1 MVRTRGSMSPSPE
14 VSGSKKKVEKAEEVS
29 KNMVGSGSKVV
40 ESDKEKKNKNL
51 SISKRS
57 GVSEATSDDRH
68 SKKLKS
74 VVEDEDDF
82 DSECDEAPIV
92 LPKKLKVWDLYLKP
106 EDRFCGKIIYWFDVG
121 VIAEIKGRLN
131 AKQLTMFQESCFG
144 HFLDLEECNMQ
155 SQVIHTALCR
165 EVHQANVKEIWFDF
179 GNSRTRFG
187 LGEFAII
194 SGLLCKGDSSM
205 EKYIGRGDTFVDKY
219 FSDMTVNYAA
229 IKQRF
234 LNSIFKDDVFA
245 FRMAV
250 LYFVTN
256 FLLSKPGRKKVS
268 SGLLHLIGSGEFN
281 SFPWGKVAYDTTLY
295 SLRTVLK
302 EKNKKK
308 VVDETKGTVAS
319 KAKGKNIKGKEKD
332 YNSKTY
338 KLCGFPFA
346 FQVWLYEVIPLF
358 KKQGLCT
365 YDASPDYRMCRWS
378 SVGNPF
384 SGEVE
389 KKIYMSTKF
398 SVTRMFPS
406 AEENQK
412 LDIAGFEFSYGSES
426 DDDFEDVRQPRVDVD
441 KTGSSGVEKKATIS
455 LAVLDELKDSV
466 LGLVVRQVG
475 LECVLK
481 EFRKEVDEK
490 FALLEENLKGY
501 IDRKVGEDLTF
512 YFDTKFSELKDLI
525 KDSIENVVPQSNEDE
540 DEDDGGGGGND
551 SPRNLDDI
559 SDDVEP
565 TVKGDGE
572 DAGEDAADVKDGEDC
587 VGGDGDVYKEI
598 KNISEMSVKEV
609 DSQDFAGL
617 CSLEKDMPNFDILG
631 SLLGQNETVAMVEDE
646 VLGSDGGNVGGVEGV
661 AEKVS
666 AGTDDGFSESV
677 MAVINQKVDDV
688 CHAYEVKKIMDKIKV
703 CESPKS
709 KRAHKPSVVLQ
720 SPYRN
725 DFGSSGSNE
734 KMKKKNVKGQYA
746 FNSGLFDPPHEL
758 QQKAFDEWFCVGF
771 KDENKKKKFVQ
782 GKNLFSPA
790 LDFCIDSVQD
800 KWWFYDLLTP
810 GRCLSDSHMDVIF
823 YYLRKKLKYD
833 PNVAVSAT
841 TTDYHFCFKVVEL
854 YDKFVKSGNKIDAVP
869 KSNIVTEYMS
879 GYYMYAN
886 KDWLRVDYVL
896 IYMHIK
902 DEKHWILIIFDIR
915 ARCLNVYNSLGSRH
929 ELDRKTA
936 GYVKPFAVVLPICL
950 SFIDYYSRRMDID
963 TSQGFFKGKK
973 EEDMLDVFV
982 VTKLPQQVDNDCGLF
997 VAKYADFFIH
1007 GCIEKLPN
1015 PLDVGFFRRK
1025 LAVEL
1030 YVHAKK
1036 KLLND
1041 YDSESE
1047 FPGRIPKA

>member
-29 KNMVGSGSKVV
+29 KNMVGSGLKVV

-57 GVSEATSDDRH
+57 GVSEATSDDRR

-92 LPKKLKVWDLYLKP
+92 LPKKLKFTVQFLNYTGSHKAVSLGSHIYNLLVWDFYLKP

-121 VIAEIKGRLN
+121 VIVEIKGRLN

-155 SQVIHTALCR
+155 SQVLHTALCR

-308 VVDETKGTVAS
+308 VVDET
-319 KAKGKNIKGKEKD
+319 N
-332 YNSKTY
+332 
-338 KLCGFPFA
+338 
-346 FQVWLYEVIPLF
+346 
-358 KKQGLCT
+358 
-365 YDASPDYRMCRWS
+365 
-378 SVGNPF
+378 
-384 SGEVE
+384 
-389 KKIYMSTKF
+389 
-398 SVTRMFPS
+398 
-406 AEENQK
+406 
-412 LDIAGFEFSYGSES
+412 ES

-525 KDSIENVVPQSNEDE
+525 KDSIANSNEDE

-609 DSQDFAGL
+609 DSQDFAEQF
-617 CSLEKDMPNFDILG
+617 CVIIDMPNFDILG

-771 KDENKKKKFVQ
+771 KDENKYVVKEDFF
-782 GKNLFSPA
+782 NLGFYNDNKPMAAEVMSKQVRK
-790 LDFCIDSVQD
+790 LQSSNGVLNFRSGMCSDFR
-800 KWWFYDLLTP
+800 T
-810 GRCLSDSHMDVIF
+810 
-823 YYLRKKLKYD
+823 
-833 PNVAVSAT
+833 
-841 TTDYHFCFKVVEL
+841 
-854 YDKFVKSGNKIDAVP
+854 
-869 KSNIVTEYMS
+869 
-879 GYYMYAN
+879 
-886 KDWLRVDYVL
+886 
-896 IYMHIK
+896 
-902 DEKHWILIIFDIR
+902 
-915 ARCLNVYNSLGSRH
+915 
-929 ELDRKTA
+929 LDRKGRNKAEQFKVSNHSKMT
-936 GYVKPFAVVLPICL
+936 VL
-950 SFIDYYSRRMDID
+950 
-963 TSQGFFKGKK
+963 
-973 EEDMLDVFV
+973 
-982 VTKLPQQVDNDCGLF
+982 
-997 VAKYADFFIH
+997 
-1007 GCIEKLPN
+1007 
-1015 PLDVGFFRRK
+1015 
-1025 LAVEL
+1025 
-1030 YVHAKK
+1030 
-1036 KLLND
+1036 
-1041 YDSESE
+1041 
-1047 FPGRIPKA
+1047 

>member
-29 KNMVGSGSKVV
+29 KNMVGFGSKVV

-57 GVSEATSDDRH
+57 GVSEATSDDRR

-92 LPKKLKVWDLYLKP
+92 LPKKLKVWDFYLKP

-308 VVDETKGTVAS
+308 VVDETK
-319 KAKGKNIKGKEKD
+319 
-332 YNSKTY
+332 
-338 KLCGFPFA
+338 
-346 FQVWLYEVIPLF
+346 
-358 KKQGLCT
+358 
-365 YDASPDYRMCRWS
+365 
-378 SVGNPF
+378 
-384 SGEVE
+384 
-389 KKIYMSTKF
+389 
-398 SVTRMFPS
+398 

-598 KNISEMSVKEV
+598 KNIFEMSVKEV

-771 KDENKKKKFVQ
+771 KDENKETLESK
-782 GKNLFSPA
+782 
-790 LDFCIDSVQD
+790 
-800 KWWFYDLLTP
+800 
-810 GRCLSDSHMDVIF
+810 
-823 YYLRKKLKYD
+823 
-833 PNVAVSAT
+833 AT
-841 TTDYHFCFKVVEL
+841 
-854 YDKFVKSGNKIDAVP
+854 
-869 KSNIVTEYMS
+869 
-879 GYYMYAN
+879 
-886 KDWLRVDYVL
+886 
-896 IYMHIK
+896 
-902 DEKHWILIIFDIR
+902 
-915 ARCLNVYNSLGSRH
+915 
-929 ELDRKTA
+929 
-936 GYVKPFAVVLPICL
+936 
-950 SFIDYYSRRMDID
+950 
-963 TSQGFFKGKK
+963 
-973 EEDMLDVFV
+973 
-982 VTKLPQQVDNDCGLF
+982 
-997 VAKYADFFIH
+997 
-1007 GCIEKLPN
+1007 
-1015 PLDVGFFRRK
+1015 
-1025 LAVEL
+1025 
-1030 YVHAKK
+1030 
-1036 KLLND
+1036 
-1041 YDSESE
+1041 
-1047 FPGRIPKA
+1047 

>member
-29 KNMVGSGSKVV
+29 KNMVGSGLKVV

-57 GVSEATSDDRH
+57 GVSEATSDDRC

-92 LPKKLKVWDLYLKP
+92 LPKKLKFTVQFLNYTGLLLFVDVMVWDFYLKP

-155 SQVIHTALCR
+155 SQ
-165 EVHQANVKEIWFDF
+165 
-179 GNSRTRFG
+179 
-187 LGEFAII
+187 
-194 SGLLCKGDSSM
+194 
-205 EKYIGRGDTFVDKY
+205 
-219 FSDMTVNYAA
+219 
-229 IKQRF
+229 
-234 LNSIFKDDVFA
+234 
-245 FRMAV
+245 
-250 LYFVTN
+250 
-256 FLLSKPGRKKVS
+256 
-268 SGLLHLIGSGEFN
+268 
-281 SFPWGKVAYDTTLY
+281 
-295 SLRTVLK
+295 

-308 VVDETKGTVAS
+308 VVDETK
-319 KAKGKNIKGKEKD
+319 
-332 YNSKTY
+332 
-338 KLCGFPFA
+338 
-346 FQVWLYEVIPLF
+346 
-358 KKQGLCT
+358 
-365 YDASPDYRMCRWS
+365 
-378 SVGNPF
+378 
-384 SGEVE
+384 
-389 KKIYMSTKF
+389 
-398 SVTRMFPS
+398 
-406 AEENQK
+406 
-412 LDIAGFEFSYGSES
+412 ES

-441 KTGSSGVEKKATIS
+441 KTGSSGGEKKATIS

-525 KDSIENVVPQSNEDE
+525 KDSIANSNEDE

-709 KRAHKPSVVLQ
+709 KRAHKPNVVLQ

-771 KDENKKKKFVQ
+771 KDENNIL
-782 GKNLFSPA
+782 KN
-790 LDFCIDSVQD
+790 V
-800 KWWFYDLLTP
+800 
-810 GRCLSDSHMDVIF
+810 G
-823 YYLRKKLKYD
+823 
-833 PNVAVSAT
+833 
-841 TTDYHFCFKVVEL
+841 
-854 YDKFVKSGNKIDAVP
+854 
-869 KSNIVTEYMS
+869 
-879 GYYMYAN
+879 
-886 KDWLRVDYVL
+886 
-896 IYMHIK
+896 
-902 DEKHWILIIFDIR
+902 KHWKAAEVMSKQVRKLQSSNGV
-915 ARCLNVYNSLGSRH
+915 LNFRSGMCSDFRT
-929 ELDRKTA
+929 LDRKGRNKAEQFKVSNHSKMT
-936 GYVKPFAVVLPICL
+936 VL
-950 SFIDYYSRRMDID
+950 
-963 TSQGFFKGKK
+963 
-973 EEDMLDVFV
+973 
-982 VTKLPQQVDNDCGLF
+982 
-997 VAKYADFFIH
+997 
-1007 GCIEKLPN
+1007 
-1015 PLDVGFFRRK
+1015 
-1025 LAVEL
+1025 
-1030 YVHAKK
+1030 
-1036 KLLND
+1036 
-1041 YDSESE
+1041 
-1047 FPGRIPKA
+1047 

>member
-14 VSGSKKKVEKAEEVS
+14 VSGSKKKVEKIEEVS

-57 GVSEATSDDRH
+57 GVSEATSDDR
-68 SKKLKS
+68 L
-74 VVEDEDDF
+74 
-82 DSECDEAPIV
+82 
-92 LPKKLKVWDLYLKP
+92 LVWDFYLKP

-121 VIAEIKGRLN
+121 VIAEIKGRLTT
-131 AKQLTMFQESCFG
+131 KQLTMFQESCFG

-155 SQVIHTALCR
+155 SHVIHTALCR

-229 IKQRF
+229 VKQRF

-245 FRMAV
+245 FRMVV

-256 FLLSKPGRKKVS
+256 FLL
-268 SGLLHLIGSGEFN
+268 
-281 SFPWGKVAYDTTLY
+281 T
-295 SLRTVLK
+295 
-302 EKNKKK
+302 
-308 VVDETKGTVAS
+308 
-319 KAKGKNIKGKEKD
+319 
-332 YNSKTY
+332 
-338 KLCGFPFA
+338 
-346 FQVWLYEVIPLF
+346 
-358 KKQGLCT
+358 
-365 YDASPDYRMCRWS
+365 
-378 SVGNPF
+378 
-384 SGEVE
+384 
-389 KKIYMSTKF
+389 
-398 SVTRMFPS
+398 
-406 AEENQK
+406 EENQK

-525 KDSIENVVPQSNEDE
+525 KDSIANVVPKSNEDE
-540 DEDDGGGGGND
+540 DEDDGGGGGVD

-559 SDDVEP
+559 SDDVELLYDSMP
-565 TVKGDGE
+565 TVKGD
-572 DAGEDAADVKDGEDC
+572 GEDAADVKDGEDC
-587 VGGDGDVYKEI
+587 VGGDSDVYKEI
-598 KNISEMSVKEV
+598 KSISEMSVKEV

-631 SLLGQNETVAMVEDE
+631 SLLGQNETVAMVENE
-646 VLGSDGGNVGGVEGV
+646 ALGSDGGNVGGVEGI

-688 CHAYEVKKIMDKIKV
+688 CHAYEVKKILDKIKV

-709 KRAHKPSVVLQ
+709 KRAYKPSVVLQ

-734 KMKKKNVKGQYA
+734 KTKKKNVKGQYA

-758 QQKAFDEWFCVGF
+758 QQKAFDKWFCVGF
-771 KDENKKKKFVQ
+771 KDENKETLESK
-782 GKNLFSPA
+782 
-790 LDFCIDSVQD
+790 
-800 KWWFYDLLTP
+800 
-810 GRCLSDSHMDVIF
+810 
-823 YYLRKKLKYD
+823 
-833 PNVAVSAT
+833 AT
-841 TTDYHFCFKVVEL
+841 
-854 YDKFVKSGNKIDAVP
+854 
-869 KSNIVTEYMS
+869 
-879 GYYMYAN
+879 
-886 KDWLRVDYVL
+886 
-896 IYMHIK
+896 
-902 DEKHWILIIFDIR
+902 
-915 ARCLNVYNSLGSRH
+915 
-929 ELDRKTA
+929 
-936 GYVKPFAVVLPICL
+936 
-950 SFIDYYSRRMDID
+950 
-963 TSQGFFKGKK
+963 
-973 EEDMLDVFV
+973 
-982 VTKLPQQVDNDCGLF
+982 
-997 VAKYADFFIH
+997 
-1007 GCIEKLPN
+1007 
-1015 PLDVGFFRRK
+1015 
-1025 LAVEL
+1025 
-1030 YVHAKK
+1030 
-1036 KLLND
+1036 
-1041 YDSESE
+1041 
-1047 FPGRIPKA
+1047 

>member
-57 GVSEATSDDRH
+57 GVSEATSDDRR

-82 DSECDEAPIV
+82 DSECDEVPIV
-92 LPKKLKVWDLYLKP
+92 LPKKLKFTGLLLFVDVMVNFCLWIYLRLGSHKAVSLGSHIYSLLVWDFYLKP

-131 AKQLTMFQESCFG
+131 TKQLTMFQESGFG
-144 HFLDLEECNMQ
+144 YFLDLEECNMQ

-194 SGLLCKGDSSM
+194 SGLLCKGDSSI

-245 FRMAV
+245 FRMVV

-268 SGLLHLIGSGEFN
+268 SGLLHLIGS
-281 SFPWGKVAYDTTLY
+281 
-295 SLRTVLK
+295 
-302 EKNKKK
+302 
-308 VVDETKGTVAS
+308 
-319 KAKGKNIKGKEKD
+319 
-332 YNSKTY
+332 
-338 KLCGFPFA
+338 
-346 FQVWLYEVIPLF
+346 
-358 KKQGLCT
+358 
-365 YDASPDYRMCRWS
+365 
-378 SVGNPF
+378 
-384 SGEVE
+384 
-389 KKIYMSTKF
+389 
-398 SVTRMFPS
+398 
-406 AEENQK
+406 
-412 LDIAGFEFSYGSES
+412 ES

-441 KTGSSGVEKKATIS
+441 KTVTIS

-525 KDSIENVVPQSNEDE
+525 KDSIANVVPQSNEDE
-540 DEDDGGGGGND
+540 DEDDGGGGGVD

-559 SDDVEP
+559 SDDVELFP
-565 TVKGDGE
+565 TVQGD
-572 DAGEDAADVKDGEDC
+572 GEDAADVKDGEDC

-617 CSLEKDMPNFDILG
+617 CSLENDMPNFDILG

-646 VLGSDGGNVGGVEGV
+646 ALGSDGGNVGGVEGI

-734 KMKKKNVKGQYA
+734 KTKKKNVKGQYV

-771 KDENKKKKFVQ
+771 KDENNFLSNM
-782 GKNLFSPA
+782 KNL
-790 LDFCIDSVQD
+790 LV
-800 KWWFYDLLTP
+800 
-810 GRCLSDSHMDVIF
+810 
-823 YYLRKKLKYD
+823 
-833 PNVAVSAT
+833 
-841 TTDYHFCFKVVEL
+841 
-854 YDKFVKSGNKIDAVP
+854 
-869 KSNIVTEYMS
+869 
-879 GYYMYAN
+879 
-886 KDWLRVDYVL
+886 
-896 IYMHIK
+896 
-902 DEKHWILIIFDIR
+902 
-915 ARCLNVYNSLGSRH
+915 
-929 ELDRKTA
+929 
-936 GYVKPFAVVLPICL
+936 
-950 SFIDYYSRRMDID
+950 
-963 TSQGFFKGKK
+963 
-973 EEDMLDVFV
+973 
-982 VTKLPQQVDNDCGLF
+982 
-997 VAKYADFFIH
+997 
-1007 GCIEKLPN
+1007 
-1015 PLDVGFFRRK
+1015 RK
-1025 LAVEL
+1025 LQSSNVTVTL
-1030 YVHAKK
+1030 
-1036 KLLND
+1036 
-1041 YDSESE
+1041 
-1047 FPGRIPKA
+1047 IC

>member
-14 VSGSKKKVEKAEEVS
+14 VSGSKKKVEKAEQVS
-29 KNMVGSGSKVV
+29 KNMVGSGSKVA

-57 GVSEATSDDRH
+57 GVSEATSDDRR

-92 LPKKLKVWDLYLKP
+92 LSKKLKFTVQFLNVWDFYLKP

-165 EVHQANVKEIWFDF
+165 QVHQANVKEIWFDF

-205 EKYIGRGDTFVDKY
+205 EKYIGRRDTFVDKY

-256 FLLSKPGRKKVS
+256 FLLSKPGRKKV
-268 SGLLHLIGSGEFN
+268 
-281 SFPWGKVAYDTTLY
+281 AYDTTLY

-308 VVDETKGTVAS
+308 VVDETK
-319 KAKGKNIKGKEKD
+319 
-332 YNSKTY
+332 
-338 KLCGFPFA
+338 
-346 FQVWLYEVIPLF
+346 
-358 KKQGLCT
+358 
-365 YDASPDYRMCRWS
+365 
-378 SVGNPF
+378 
-384 SGEVE
+384 
-389 KKIYMSTKF
+389 
-398 SVTRMFPS
+398 

-426 DDDFEDVRQPRVDVD
+426 DDDFEDVRKLRVDVD

-455 LAVLDELKDSV
+455 LVVLDEFKDSV

-490 FALLEENLKGY
+490 FAFLEENLKGY

-525 KDSIENVVPQSNEDE
+525 KDSIANVVPQSNEDE
-540 DEDDGGGGGND
+540 DEDDGGGGGVD

-559 SDDVEP
+559 SDDVELLYDSMP
-565 TVKGDGE
+565 TVKGD
-572 DAGEDAADVKDGEDC
+572 GEDAADVKDGEDC
-587 VGGDGDVYKEI
+587 VGGDGDEI

-646 VLGSDGGNVGGVEGV
+646 VLGSHGGNVGGVEGI

-734 KMKKKNVKGQYA
+734 KTKKKNVKGQYA

-771 KDENKKKKFVQ
+771 KDENKETLESK
-782 GKNLFSPA
+782 
-790 LDFCIDSVQD
+790 
-800 KWWFYDLLTP
+800 
-810 GRCLSDSHMDVIF
+810 
-823 YYLRKKLKYD
+823 
-833 PNVAVSAT
+833 AT
-841 TTDYHFCFKVVEL
+841 
-854 YDKFVKSGNKIDAVP
+854 
-869 KSNIVTEYMS
+869 
-879 GYYMYAN
+879 
-886 KDWLRVDYVL
+886 
-896 IYMHIK
+896 
-902 DEKHWILIIFDIR
+902 
-915 ARCLNVYNSLGSRH
+915 
-929 ELDRKTA
+929 
-936 GYVKPFAVVLPICL
+936 
-950 SFIDYYSRRMDID
+950 
-963 TSQGFFKGKK
+963 
-973 EEDMLDVFV
+973 
-982 VTKLPQQVDNDCGLF
+982 
-997 VAKYADFFIH
+997 
-1007 GCIEKLPN
+1007 
-1015 PLDVGFFRRK
+1015 
-1025 LAVEL
+1025 
-1030 YVHAKK
+1030 
-1036 KLLND
+1036 
-1041 YDSESE
+1041 
-1047 FPGRIPKA
+1047 

>member
-14 VSGSKKKVEKAEEVS
+14 VSGSKKKVEKAEQVS
-29 KNMVGSGSKVV
+29 KNMVGSGSKVA

-57 GVSEATSDDRH
+57 GVSEATSDDRR

-92 LPKKLKVWDLYLKP
+92 LSKKLKFTVQFLNFTGSHKAVSLGSHIYSLLVWDFYLKP

-155 SQVIHTALCR
+155 SQV
-165 EVHQANVKEIWFDF
+165 HQANVKEIWFDF

-205 EKYIGRGDTFVDKY
+205 EKYIGRRDTFVDKY

-268 SGLLHLIGSGEFN
+268 SG
-281 SFPWGKVAYDTTLY
+281 FPWGKVAYDTTLY

-308 VVDETKGTVAS
+308 VVDETK
-319 KAKGKNIKGKEKD
+319 
-332 YNSKTY
+332 
-338 KLCGFPFA
+338 
-346 FQVWLYEVIPLF
+346 
-358 KKQGLCT
+358 
-365 YDASPDYRMCRWS
+365 
-378 SVGNPF
+378 
-384 SGEVE
+384 
-389 KKIYMSTKF
+389 
-398 SVTRMFPS
+398 
-406 AEENQK
+406 
-412 LDIAGFEFSYGSES
+412 ES
-426 DDDFEDVRQPRVDVD
+426 DDDFEDVRKLRVDVD

-455 LAVLDELKDSV
+455 LVVLDEFKDSV

-490 FALLEENLKGY
+490 FAFLEENLKGY

-525 KDSIENVVPQSNEDE
+525 KDSIANVVPQSNEDE
-540 DEDDGGGGGND
+540 DEDDGGGGGVD

-559 SDDVEP
+559 SDDVELFP
-565 TVKGDGE
+565 TVKGD
-572 DAGEDAADVKDGEDC
+572 GEDAADVKDGEDC
-587 VGGDGDVYKEI
+587 VGGDGDEI

-646 VLGSDGGNVGGVEGV
+646 VLGSHGGNVGGVEGI

-734 KMKKKNVKGQYA
+734 KTKKKNVKGQYA

-771 KDENKKKKFVQ
+771 KDEN
-782 GKNLFSPA
+782 N
-790 LDFCIDSVQD
+790 I
-800 KWWFYDLLTP
+800 WIN
-810 GRCLSDSHMDVIF
+810 GR
-823 YYLRKKLKYD
+823 
-833 PNVAVSAT
+833 
-841 TTDYHFCFKVVEL
+841 
-854 YDKFVKSGNKIDAVP
+854 
-869 KSNIVTEYMS
+869 
-879 GYYMYAN
+879 
-886 KDWLRVDYVL
+886 
-896 IYMHIK
+896 
-902 DEKHWILIIFDIR
+902 IIGCR
-915 ARCLNVYNSLGSRH
+915 
-929 ELDRKTA
+929 
-936 GYVKPFAVVLPICL
+936 GYVKASSKVAELQWCFEFSKV
-950 SFIDYYSRRMDID
+950 SF
-963 TSQGFFKGKK
+963 
-973 EEDMLDVFV
+973 
-982 VTKLPQQVDNDCGLF
+982 
-997 VAKYADFFIH
+997 
-1007 GCIEKLPN
+1007 
-1015 PLDVGFFRRK
+1015 
-1025 LAVEL
+1025 
-1030 YVHAKK
+1030 
-1036 KLLND
+1036 
-1041 YDSESE
+1041 
-1047 FPGRIPKA
+1047 

>member
-57 GVSEATSDDRH
+57 GVSEATSDDRR

-308 VVDETKGTVAS
+308 VVDETK
-319 KAKGKNIKGKEKD
+319 
-332 YNSKTY
+332 
-338 KLCGFPFA
+338 
-346 FQVWLYEVIPLF
+346 
-358 KKQGLCT
+358 
-365 YDASPDYRMCRWS
+365 
-378 SVGNPF
+378 
-384 SGEVE
+384 
-389 KKIYMSTKF
+389 
-398 SVTRMFPS
+398 

-771 KDENKKKKFVQ
+771 KDENKETLESK
-782 GKNLFSPA
+782 
-790 LDFCIDSVQD
+790 
-800 KWWFYDLLTP
+800 
-810 GRCLSDSHMDVIF
+810 
-823 YYLRKKLKYD
+823 
-833 PNVAVSAT
+833 AT
-841 TTDYHFCFKVVEL
+841 
-854 YDKFVKSGNKIDAVP
+854 
-869 KSNIVTEYMS
+869 
-879 GYYMYAN
+879 
-886 KDWLRVDYVL
+886 
-896 IYMHIK
+896 
-902 DEKHWILIIFDIR
+902 
-915 ARCLNVYNSLGSRH
+915 
-929 ELDRKTA
+929 
-936 GYVKPFAVVLPICL
+936 
-950 SFIDYYSRRMDID
+950 
-963 TSQGFFKGKK
+963 
-973 EEDMLDVFV
+973 
-982 VTKLPQQVDNDCGLF
+982 
-997 VAKYADFFIH
+997 
-1007 GCIEKLPN
+1007 
-1015 PLDVGFFRRK
+1015 
-1025 LAVEL
+1025 
-1030 YVHAKK
+1030 
-1036 KLLND
+1036 
-1041 YDSESE
+1041 
-1047 FPGRIPKA
+1047 

>member
-57 GVSEATSDDRH
+57 GVSEATSDDRR

-92 LPKKLKVWDLYLKP
+92 LPKKLKYTGLLLFVDVMVSCITNVWDLYLKP

-308 VVDETKGTVAS
+308 VVDETK
-319 KAKGKNIKGKEKD
+319 
-332 YNSKTY
+332 
-338 KLCGFPFA
+338 
-346 FQVWLYEVIPLF
+346 
-358 KKQGLCT
+358 
-365 YDASPDYRMCRWS
+365 
-378 SVGNPF
+378 
-384 SGEVE
+384 
-389 KKIYMSTKF
+389 
-398 SVTRMFPS
+398 
-406 AEENQK
+406 
-412 LDIAGFEFSYGSES
+412 ES

-525 KDSIENVVPQSNEDE
+525 KDSIENVVPQSNENE

-771 KDENKKKKFVQ
+771 KDENNICINGRIIGGLFNVSFSLSLWLDRIIFASPSAAEVMSKQIV
-782 GKNLFSPA
+782 GAVIMLLFS
-790 LDFCIDSVQD
+790 
-800 KWWFYDLLTP
+800 
-810 GRCLSDSHMDVIF
+810 
-823 YYLRKKLKYD
+823 
-833 PNVAVSAT
+833 
-841 TTDYHFCFKVVEL
+841 
-854 YDKFVKSGNKIDAVP
+854 
-869 KSNIVTEYMS
+869 
-879 GYYMYAN
+879 
-886 KDWLRVDYVL
+886 LRVAL
-896 IYMHIK
+896 T
-902 DEKHWILIIFDIR
+902 ESDICEFESYR
-915 ARCLNVYNSLGSRH
+915 A
-929 ELDRKTA
+929 
-936 GYVKPFAVVLPICL
+936 P
-950 SFIDYYSRRMDID
+950 M
-963 TSQGFFKGKK
+963 
-973 EEDMLDVFV
+973 VF
-982 VTKLPQQVDNDCGLF
+982 
-997 VAKYADFFIH
+997 
-1007 GCIEKLPN
+1007 
-1015 PLDVGFFRRK
+1015 
-1025 LAVEL
+1025 
-1030 YVHAKK
+1030 
-1036 KLLND
+1036 
-1041 YDSESE
+1041 
-1047 FPGRIPKA
+1047 

>member
-57 GVSEATSDDRH
+57 GVSEATSDDRR

-92 LPKKLKVWDLYLKP
+92 LPKKLKVWNFYLKP

-219 FSDMTVNYAA
+219 FSDMIVNYAA

-295 SLRTVLK
+295 SLKTVLK

-308 VVDETKGTVAS
+308 VVDETK
-319 KAKGKNIKGKEKD
+319 
-332 YNSKTY
+332 
-338 KLCGFPFA
+338 
-346 FQVWLYEVIPLF
+346 
-358 KKQGLCT
+358 
-365 YDASPDYRMCRWS
+365 
-378 SVGNPF
+378 
-384 SGEVE
+384 
-389 KKIYMSTKF
+389 
-398 SVTRMFPS
+398 

-572 DAGEDAADVKDGEDC
+572 DAGEDAADVNDGEDC

-617 CSLEKDMPNFDILG
+617 CSLENDMPNFDILG

-771 KDENKKKKFVQ
+771 KDENKETLESK
-782 GKNLFSPA
+782 
-790 LDFCIDSVQD
+790 
-800 KWWFYDLLTP
+800 
-810 GRCLSDSHMDVIF
+810 
-823 YYLRKKLKYD
+823 
-833 PNVAVSAT
+833 AT
-841 TTDYHFCFKVVEL
+841 
-854 YDKFVKSGNKIDAVP
+854 
-869 KSNIVTEYMS
+869 
-879 GYYMYAN
+879 
-886 KDWLRVDYVL
+886 
-896 IYMHIK
+896 
-902 DEKHWILIIFDIR
+902 
-915 ARCLNVYNSLGSRH
+915 
-929 ELDRKTA
+929 
-936 GYVKPFAVVLPICL
+936 
-950 SFIDYYSRRMDID
+950 
-963 TSQGFFKGKK
+963 
-973 EEDMLDVFV
+973 
-982 VTKLPQQVDNDCGLF
+982 
-997 VAKYADFFIH
+997 
-1007 GCIEKLPN
+1007 
-1015 PLDVGFFRRK
+1015 
-1025 LAVEL
+1025 
-1030 YVHAKK
+1030 
-1036 KLLND
+1036 
-1041 YDSESE
+1041 
-1047 FPGRIPKA
+1047 

>member
-29 KNMVGSGSKVV
+29 KNMVGSGLKVV

-57 GVSEATSDDRH
+57 GVSEATSDDRR

-92 LPKKLKVWDLYLKP
+92 LPKKLKFTVQFLNYTGSHKAVSLGSHIYNLLVWDFYLKP

-121 VIAEIKGRLN
+121 VIVEIKGRLN

-155 SQVIHTALCR
+155 SQVLHTALCR

-308 VVDETKGTVAS
+308 VVDET
-319 KAKGKNIKGKEKD
+319 N
-332 YNSKTY
+332 
-338 KLCGFPFA
+338 
-346 FQVWLYEVIPLF
+346 
-358 KKQGLCT
+358 
-365 YDASPDYRMCRWS
+365 
-378 SVGNPF
+378 
-384 SGEVE
+384 
-389 KKIYMSTKF
+389 
-398 SVTRMFPS
+398 
-406 AEENQK
+406 
-412 LDIAGFEFSYGSES
+412 ES

-525 KDSIENVVPQSNEDE
+525 KDSIANSNEDE

-609 DSQDFAGL
+609 DSQDFAEQF
-617 CSLEKDMPNFDILG
+617 CVIIDMPNFDILG

-771 KDENKKKKFVQ
+771 KDENKYVVKEDFFNLGFYNDNKPMAAEVMSKQIV
-782 GKNLFSPA
+782 GAVIMLLFSLGVA
-790 LDFCIDSVQD
+790 LTESDICDFCQALMVRKLQSSNGVLN
-800 KWWFYDLLTP
+800 FRS
-810 GRCLSDSHMDVIF
+810 GMCSDF
-823 YYLRKKLKYD
+823 R
-833 PNVAVSAT
+833 T
-841 TTDYHFCFKVVEL
+841 
-854 YDKFVKSGNKIDAVP
+854 
-869 KSNIVTEYMS
+869 
-879 GYYMYAN
+879 
-886 KDWLRVDYVL
+886 
-896 IYMHIK
+896 
-902 DEKHWILIIFDIR
+902 
-915 ARCLNVYNSLGSRH
+915 
-929 ELDRKTA
+929 LDRKGRNKAEQFKVSNHSKMT
-936 GYVKPFAVVLPICL
+936 VL
-950 SFIDYYSRRMDID
+950 
-963 TSQGFFKGKK
+963 
-973 EEDMLDVFV
+973 
-982 VTKLPQQVDNDCGLF
+982 
-997 VAKYADFFIH
+997 
-1007 GCIEKLPN
+1007 
-1015 PLDVGFFRRK
+1015 
-1025 LAVEL
+1025 
-1030 YVHAKK
+1030 
-1036 KLLND
+1036 
-1041 YDSESE
+1041 
-1047 FPGRIPKA
+1047 

>member
-57 GVSEATSDDRH
+57 GVSEATSDDRR

-92 LPKKLKVWDLYLKP
+92 LPKKLKFTVQFLNYTGLLLFVDVMVWGFYLKP

-229 IKQRF
+229 IKQQF

-245 FRMAV
+245 FRMVV

-256 FLLSKPGRKKVS
+256 FLLSKPGCKKVS

-308 VVDETKGTVAS
+308 VVDETK
-319 KAKGKNIKGKEKD
+319 
-332 YNSKTY
+332 
-338 KLCGFPFA
+338 
-346 FQVWLYEVIPLF
+346 
-358 KKQGLCT
+358 
-365 YDASPDYRMCRWS
+365 
-378 SVGNPF
+378 
-384 SGEVE
+384 
-389 KKIYMSTKF
+389 
-398 SVTRMFPS
+398 
-406 AEENQK
+406 
-412 LDIAGFEFSYGSES
+412 ES

-525 KDSIENVVPQSNEDE
+525 KDSIANVVPQSNEDE
-540 DEDDGGGGGND
+540 DEDDGGGGGVD

-646 VLGSDGGNVGGVEGV
+646 VLGSDGGNVGGVQGV

-666 AGTDDGFSESV
+666 AGTDDESV
-677 MAVINQKVDDV
+677 MAVINHKVDDV

-771 KDENKKKKFVQ
+771 KDENKYVVKEDFF
-782 GKNLFSPA
+782 NLG
-790 LDFCIDSVQD
+790 
-800 KWWFYDLLTP
+800 FYNDNKPMAAEVMSKQIVGAVIMLLFP
-810 GRCLSDSHMDVIF
+810 
-823 YYLRKKLKYD
+823 
-833 PNVAVSAT
+833 
-841 TTDYHFCFKVVEL
+841 
-854 YDKFVKSGNKIDAVP
+854 
-869 KSNIVTEYMS
+869 
-879 GYYMYAN
+879 
-886 KDWLRVDYVL
+886 LRVAL
-896 IYMHIK
+896 T
-902 DEKHWILIIFDIR
+902 ESDICEFESCR
-915 ARCLNVYNSLGSRH
+915 A
-929 ELDRKTA
+929 
-936 GYVKPFAVVLPICL
+936 P
-950 SFIDYYSRRMDID
+950 M
-963 TSQGFFKGKK
+963 
-973 EEDMLDVFV
+973 VF
-982 VTKLPQQVDNDCGLF
+982 
-997 VAKYADFFIH
+997 
-1007 GCIEKLPN
+1007 
-1015 PLDVGFFRRK
+1015 
-1025 LAVEL
+1025 
-1030 YVHAKK
+1030 
-1036 KLLND
+1036 
-1041 YDSESE
+1041 
-1047 FPGRIPKA
+1047 

>member
-57 GVSEATSDDRH
+57 GVSEATSDDRR

-308 VVDETKGTVAS
+308 VVDETK
-319 KAKGKNIKGKEKD
+319 
-332 YNSKTY
+332 
-338 KLCGFPFA
+338 
-346 FQVWLYEVIPLF
+346 
-358 KKQGLCT
+358 
-365 YDASPDYRMCRWS
+365 
-378 SVGNPF
+378 
-384 SGEVE
+384 
-389 KKIYMSTKF
+389 
-398 SVTRMFPS
+398 

-646 VLGSDGGNVGGVEGV
+646 VLGSDGGNVGGAEGV

-771 KDENKKKKFVQ
+771 KDENKETLESK
-782 GKNLFSPA
+782 
-790 LDFCIDSVQD
+790 
-800 KWWFYDLLTP
+800 
-810 GRCLSDSHMDVIF
+810 
-823 YYLRKKLKYD
+823 
-833 PNVAVSAT
+833 AT
-841 TTDYHFCFKVVEL
+841 
-854 YDKFVKSGNKIDAVP
+854 
-869 KSNIVTEYMS
+869 
-879 GYYMYAN
+879 
-886 KDWLRVDYVL
+886 
-896 IYMHIK
+896 
-902 DEKHWILIIFDIR
+902 
-915 ARCLNVYNSLGSRH
+915 
-929 ELDRKTA
+929 
-936 GYVKPFAVVLPICL
+936 
-950 SFIDYYSRRMDID
+950 
-963 TSQGFFKGKK
+963 
-973 EEDMLDVFV
+973 
-982 VTKLPQQVDNDCGLF
+982 
-997 VAKYADFFIH
+997 
-1007 GCIEKLPN
+1007 
-1015 PLDVGFFRRK
+1015 
-1025 LAVEL
+1025 
-1030 YVHAKK
+1030 
-1036 KLLND
+1036 
-1041 YDSESE
+1041 
-1047 FPGRIPKA
+1047 